1 MFEGMSKF
9 QAMKQTSE
17 STSKQIEMAVAL
29 NESCFLRLWVSQT
42 CFCSYH
48 RLYLKKKKKKKKREK
63 LLCPWLLL
71 KVGLADYLSFTI
83 YLY

>member
-1 MFEGMSKF
+1 MFEGMSEF
-9 QAMKQTSE
+9 LAMKQTSE

-29 NESCFLRLWVSQT
+29 NEN
-42 CFCSYH
+42 
-48 RLYLKKKKKKKKREK
+48 
-63 LLCPWLLL
+63 CPWLLL